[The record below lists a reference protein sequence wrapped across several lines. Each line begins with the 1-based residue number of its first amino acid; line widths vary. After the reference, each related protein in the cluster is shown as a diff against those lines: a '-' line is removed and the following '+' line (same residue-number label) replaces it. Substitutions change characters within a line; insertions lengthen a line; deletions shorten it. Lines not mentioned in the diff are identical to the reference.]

1 MLAAAGAARRC
12 GTPAAASAVRLMSSA
27 SATSVVAPSYASGAS
42 AAPLVGLTVGA
53 ALDAAVAAHG
63 SGRAVVSPAQRVRWT
78 YDEFGAQVDALAAGF
93 LKLGLVRGDRCVVHN
108 LSVVYLLCG
117 RAASH

>member
-1 MLAAAGAARRC
+1 M
-12 GTPAAASAVRLMSSA
+12 V
-27 SATSVVAPSYASGAS
+27 PSYASGAS

-108 LSVVYLLCG
+108 LPALYLLCVCCLPLSGPSLPHPPRAGWRSG
-117 RAASH
+117 RPTAPSGW